1 MNSQTT
7 SRQTTFVSKPSQSI
21 SNNHQNLCCY
31 TNHTSQVQVIRLVNQ
46 SHTNWQRVI
55 FPGER
60 FLFETDSESNLEI
73 MVNEAVSSL
82 VNCQKLLV
90 KLEN

>member
-7 SRQTTFVSKPSQSI
+7 SHQTASAAKPSQST
-21 SNNHQNLCCY
+21 SDRQSLCCY
-31 TNHTSQVQVIRLVNQ
+31 TNTTSHIQVIRLVSK
-46 SHTNWQRVI
+46 SHTNWQRVV

-73 MVNEAVSSL
+73 LVSEGVSSL

-90 KLEN
+90 KLSA

>member
-1 MNSQTT
+1 MNSPTTSHQTT
-7 SRQTTFVSKPSQSI
+7 SAAKPSQTI
-21 SNNHQNLCCY
+21 SNNRQSLCCY
-31 TNHTSQVQVIRLVNQ
+31 TNHTNYIQVIRLVNQ

-60 FLFETDSESNLEI
+60 FLFEADSESNLEI
-73 MVNEAVSSL
+73 MGDEVVSSL

-90 KLEN
+90 KLEV

>member
-7 SRQTTFVSKPSQSI
+7 SRQTTSVSKPSQST

-31 TNHTSQVQVIRLVNQ
+31 TNHTSHIQVIRLVNQ

-55 FPGER
+55 FPGDR
-60 FLFETDSESNLEI
+60 FLFEADSESNLEI
-73 MVNEAVSSL
+73 VNQVVYSL
-82 VNCQKLLV
+82 VNCRKLIV
-90 KLEN
+90 KLEA

>member
-7 SRQTTFVSKPSQSI
+7 SRQTTSVSKPSQST

-31 TNHTSQVQVIRLVNQ
+31 TNHTSHIQVIRLVNQ

-60 FLFETDSESNLEI
+60 FLFEADSESNLEI
-73 MVNEAVSSL
+73 VNQAVSSL
-82 VNCQKLLV
+82 VNCRKLIV
-90 KLEN
+90 KLEA

>member
-1 MNSQTT
+1 
-7 SRQTTFVSKPSQSI
+7 
-21 SNNHQNLCCY
+21 
-31 TNHTSQVQVIRLVNQ
+31 VNQ

-60 FLFETDSESNLEI
+60 FLFEADSESNLEI

-90 KLEN
+90 KIEA

>member
-7 SRQTTFVSKPSQSI
+7 SRQTASVSQPNQNTSERQS
-21 SNNHQNLCCY
+21 LCCY
-31 TNHTSQVQVIRLVNQ
+31 TNHTSHVQVIRLVNQ

-60 FLFETDSESNLEI
+60 VLFEADSESNLEI
-73 MVNEAVSSL
+73 MVNETVSSL
-82 VNCQKLLV
+82 VNCQKLIV
-90 KLEN
+90 NFSA

>member
-7 SRQTTFVSKPSQSI
+7 SRQTTSVSKPSQST

-31 TNHTSQVQVIRLVNQ
+31 TNHTSHIQVIRLVNQ

-60 FLFETDSESNLEI
+60 FLFEADSESNLEI
-73 MVNEAVSSL
+73 VNQVVSSL
-82 VNCQKLLV
+82 VNCRKLLV
-90 KLEN
+90 KFES

>member
-7 SRQTTFVSKPSQSI
+7 SRQTTSVSKPSQST

-31 TNHTSQVQVIRLVNQ
+31 TNHTSHIQVIRLVNQ

-60 FLFETDSESNLEI
+60 FLFEADSESNLEI
-73 MVNEAVSSL
+73 VNQVVYSL
-82 VNCQKLLV
+82 VNCRKLIV
-90 KLEN
+90 KLEA

>member
-7 SRQTTFVSKPSQSI
+7 SRQTTSVSKPSQST
-21 SNNHQNLCCY
+21 SNNHQSLCCY
-31 TNHTSQVQVIRLVNQ
+31 TNHTSHVQVIRLMNQ

-60 FLFETDSESNLEI
+60 FLFEADSESNLEI
-73 MVNEAVSSL
+73 VNQVVSSL
-82 VNCQKLLV
+82 VNCRKLLV
-90 KLEN
+90 KLES

>member
-1 MNSQTT
+1 MNSKIT
-7 SRQTTFVSKPSQSI
+7 SRQTASVSQPNPNTSERQS
-21 SNNHQNLCCY
+21 LCCY
-31 TNHTSQVQVIRLVNQ
+31 TNHTNYIQVIRLVNQ

-60 FLFETDSESNLEI
+60 FLFEADSESNLEI
-73 MVNEAVSSL
+73 MGDEVFSSL

-90 KLEN
+90 KLSA